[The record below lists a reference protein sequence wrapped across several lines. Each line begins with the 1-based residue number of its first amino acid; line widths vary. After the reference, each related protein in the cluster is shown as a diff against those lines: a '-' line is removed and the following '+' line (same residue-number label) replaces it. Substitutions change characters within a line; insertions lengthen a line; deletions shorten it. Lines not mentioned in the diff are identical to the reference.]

1 MLEKQKT
8 LKNELITLRK
18 LKLSDSE
25 ALHEMLADKVLVD
38 KAGLLLHSHISE
50 TMNFILERNDLVKRN
65 QEYLY
70 GIFNDEVLV
79 GIINLFNVDYLDKS
93 GEFGYF
99 IGQKYQRKGYMQSA
113 IKLLSNYL
121 LANSG
126 IEKIYVYID
135 VDNLASIN
143 LIKKFNIKQ
152 VDTSIEEDLS
162 HKIVQMH
169 KYVIN
174 EKF

>member
-38 KAGLLLHSHISE
+38 KAGLLLHSHIS
-50 TMNFILERNDLVKRN
+50 
-65 QEYLY
+65 
-70 GIFNDEVLV
+70 EVLV